1 MKEHYGKEHVP
12 RCAKRKRLARTKQ
25 ERKEIQK
32 LIKTGRRMARR
43 VAQQELRRIMFERN
57 KCTS

>member
-12 RCAKRKRLARTKQ
+12 RCAKRKRQAQTKS
-25 ERKEIQK
+25 ERKEIQL

-57 KCTS
+57 RKP